1 MGVDSFI
8 RKMLPRDNKFHAL
21 FVQDV
26 TNLAEAA
33 QALTDLLKAAG
44 PVERGRLVKE
54 VERLEH
60 IGDEITH
67 TIFKELGLTFVTPL
81 DREDISGLATAFDN
95 ILDQI
100 YRAATCIELYHISD
114 FSDAVCDL
122 TEVIQRSAGELQRAV
137 PHLNDRRSPAVIREA
152 CVRINAYENQADGI
166 FHRALGRLFQEEKD
180 AIHLIK
186 ERELLAMLEAAT
198 DRCEDAA
205 VLIENVLIKYA

>member
-8 RKMLPRDNKFHAL
+8 RRMLPRDNRFHAL

-26 TNLAEAA
+26 ENLSQAS
-33 QALTDLLKAAG
+33 QALCDLLKAPSA
-44 PVERGRLVKE
+44 VERGRLVKE

-60 IGDEITH
+60 CGDDVTH
-67 TIFKELGLTFVTPL
+67 QIF
-81 DREDISGLATAFDN
+81 RE
-95 ILDQI
+95 LDQI
-100 YRAATCIELYHISD
+100 DRAATCIELYRITE

-122 TEVIQRSAGELQRAV
+122 AEVIQRSVGELKRAV
-137 PHLNDRRSPAVIREA
+137 PHLNDRRVPDVIREA
-152 CVRINAYENQADGI
+152 CVRVNAYENQADAI

-180 AIHLIK
+180 AIRLIK

-205 VLIENVLIKYA
+205 VLIENVLIKYH